1 MICFP
6 CFSSPTLLSRSQ
18 ITQAMERN
26 EDTQPQSAT
35 KARTSKEQSRAIDK
49 NTPPALQDPAPSPS
63 DSTTKSTT
71 PTLLSYDPSSK
82 HPPKYNDAGIYAT
95 RPNPSIQSKPKPQP
109 NPRNQP
115 VSAASL
121 NAVMATSSSSTD
133 KMHSQPSSP
142 RRVDDWNEDPT
153 YKSRLA
159 SMVGSTRKWN
169 YFGADIGGNPFRRSK
184 K

>member
-1 MICFP
+1 
-6 CFSSPTLLSRSQ
+6 
-18 ITQAMERN
+18 MECN
-26 EDTQPQSAT
+26 EDTRPHSAA
-35 KARTSKEQSRAIDK
+35 KADRSQEQSRATEK
-49 NTPPALQDPAPSPS
+49 STPS
-63 DSTTKSTT
+63 DSQNQSPSPLSGTAQSST
-71 PTLLSYDPSSK
+71 PSLLSYDAP
-82 HPPKYNDAGIYAT
+82 PNLTPKYNDAGIYAT
-95 RPNPSIQSKPKPQP
+95 RPNPSTSTQQTKPHPQP

-115 VSAASL
+115 ISAASL

-133 KMHSQPSSP
+133 KMHSQPLSS
-142 RRVDDWNEDPT
+142 RKVDNWNEDPT

>member
-1 MICFP
+1 MQP
-6 CFSSPTLLSRSQ
+6 NQ
-18 ITQAMERN
+18 E
-26 EDTQPQSAT
+26 TQPQSTPTTDNPKDHSNPTAE
-35 KARTSKEQSRAIDK
+35 SK
-49 NTPPALQDPAPSPS
+49 TPS
-63 DSTTKSTT
+63 
-71 PTLLSYDPSSK
+71 TLLSYDPTSNHS
-82 HPPKYNDAGIYAT
+82 PKYNDAGIYAT
-95 RPNPSIQSKPKPQP
+95 RPNPSTSTQQTRPHPQP

-115 VSAASL
+115 ISAASQ

-133 KMHSQPSSP
+133 KMHSQPSSS
-142 RRVDDWNEDPT
+142 RKVDDWNEDPT